1 MEKIIK
7 YSGKMLEIIEEK
19 HEKNT
24 FEIARRAPGV
34 RALIVNDDKV
44 LLSREFRHELNE
56 YDYRLPGGK
65 VFDKLEDFRKYADED
80 LLSFAKQAVIKECY
94 EEVGLR
100 IKNPILLKISKA
112 GATIVWDLYYFL
124 IKDFVEDQQHL
135 EDGEDI
141 TVDWYTMEEVKE
153 LCLNNKIQEDR
164 SVAVILKYLIS
175 QNRK

>member
-1 MEKIIK
+1 MGFLSQIRENWTESCASQKDIEGLRECFNETMDTICECAIPK
-7 YSGKMLEIIEEK
+7 YFSEC
-19 HEKNT
+19 
-24 FEIARRAPGV
+24 
-34 RALIVNDDKV
+34 
-44 LLSREFRHELNE
+44 
-56 YDYRLPGGK
+56 
-65 VFDKLEDFRKYADED
+65 ADR
-80 LLSFAKQAVIKECY
+80 IKECY

-175 QNRK
+175 QNQK